1 MNAPAA
7 VADPGVAGATLS
19 IGEVA
24 RRAGVSPNTVRF
36 YERYGVVRSERTSSN
51 VRRFGVDAVC
61 RVKLAR
67 AAQQVGLTLKESAE
81 ILAAI
86 PPMCPD
92 VEQWALAGQRLVA
105 AGQARIAEL
114 ESAVAEFR
122 TAAFLRS

>member
-81 ILAAI
+81 ILAGI

-92 VEQWALAGQRLVA
+92 VEQWTLAGQRLVA

>member
-92 VEQWALAGQRLVA
+92 VEQWTLAGQRLVA